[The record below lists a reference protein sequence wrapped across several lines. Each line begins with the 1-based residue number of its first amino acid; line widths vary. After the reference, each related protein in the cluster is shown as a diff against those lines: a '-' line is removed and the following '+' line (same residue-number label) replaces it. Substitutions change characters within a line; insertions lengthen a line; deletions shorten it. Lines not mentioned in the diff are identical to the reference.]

1 MYDYYLETGE
11 VPGDYVG
18 EIDEIE
24 YSPEGT
30 GEQVPLGE
38 YIEQDAADLV
48 VGMVEATGDAYVE
61 FGGGHFRA
69 FTSGPWEGQVRYSP
83 ALGEGVRR
91 TARNALLGNSGRA
104 AQSRVAWARRGGVVV
119 IAVGAGLEWADNWS
133 YYDHIENRFVRGTAT
148 AGRTGFSTA
157 GAVGAGLTGAK
168 AGVAASPICGPA
180 AWACA
185 PVFAGVGGF
194 LGGIAGSGGAEWLW
208 DNTLGR
214 LFD

>member
-1 MYDYYLETGE
+1 MNTTTPFTQRIGQTPIGFSDPTGRCRYGGTQIFAGPCDGTGGAIWELEVYDYYLETGE

-69 FTSGPWEGQVRYSP
+69 FTSGPC
-83 ALGEGVRR
+83 
-91 TARNALLGNSGRA
+91 LLYTSDA
-104 AQSRVAWARRGGVVV
+104 ADESSSV
-119 IAVGAGLEWADNWS
+119 
-133 YYDHIENRFVRGTAT
+133 
-148 AGRTGFSTA
+148 
-157 GAVGAGLTGAK
+157 
-168 AGVAASPICGPA
+168 
-180 AWACA
+180 
-185 PVFAGVGGF
+185 
-194 LGGIAGSGGAEWLW
+194 
-208 DNTLGR
+208 
-214 LFD
+214 